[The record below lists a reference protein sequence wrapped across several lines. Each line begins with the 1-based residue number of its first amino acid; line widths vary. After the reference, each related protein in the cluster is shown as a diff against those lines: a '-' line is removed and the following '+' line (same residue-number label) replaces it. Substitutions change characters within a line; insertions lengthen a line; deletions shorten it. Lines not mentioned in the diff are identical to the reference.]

1 MSPWA
6 FIIIL
11 NSHKNGGV
19 GANRIPP
26 IKAKV
31 AEETSGIINHLR
43 LKQR

>member
-1 MSPWA
+1 MG
-6 FIIIL
+6 L
-11 NSHKNGGV
+11 YYVLHSHKNGGV
-19 GANRIPP
+19 GANRPLL